1 MRRRRRIFALLG
13 VFLILTGTCP
23 VFAAGLTTFRDGNI
37 EFDVP
42 NEWTFDEF
50 SVETDKYDKYEVE
63 QIIDA
68 YPSEGD
74 TWLYV
79 YYIAEK
85 TENVY
90 NGSFVGSEGAALEYY
105 EEYGKPF
112 IEWYFS
118 KHWAIPDIKVSEPV
132 YFSGEWENYVYVDIE
147 YTGGGETYKLR
158 GYLTASGYS
167 DAESIVHIFHL
178 YELGTVDA
186 EGSASLSETIAD
198 GFDDYDYGEV
208 LCGIRTLDE
217 DWEAGESADEEG
229 GTFDMLFTIGLPLII
244 GLVSIVLKIKD
255 GQEIIDDEESDE
267 DPFEQI
273 AEKVRQREVKQA
285 ERKAAKQQKKAA
297 KQMVAGTPDKT
308 KEKKFV
314 FKKAVD
320 DRELLKERSAKP
332 GQKRATAPVRK
343 TTTKRR
349 AEYELQAEQRYI
361 SSLETLRKSGLL
373 TKAEMQEMIDK
384 HRRL

>member
-1 MRRRRRIFALLG
+1 LRRRRRIFALLG

-37 EFDVP
+37 EFNVP

-85 TENVY
+85 TANVY
-90 NGSFVGSEGAALEYY
+90 DGSFVGSEGTALGYY

-112 IEWYFS
+112 IEWYFNE
-118 KHWAIPDIKVSEPV
+118 HWAIPNVKVSEPV
-132 YFSGEWENYVYVDIE
+132 YFSGEWENYIYVDIE
-147 YTGGGETYKLR
+147 YTGGGETCKLR

-167 DAESIVHIFHL
+167 AAESIVHIFQL
-178 YELGTVDA
+178 YELGTTDDV
-186 EGSASLSETIAD
+186 SLSETIAD

-217 DWEAGESADEEG
+217 DWEANDDSDEEDG
-229 GTFDMLFTIGLPLII
+229 AFDFLMTFAVPII
-244 GLVSIVLKIKD
+244 IAIVSIIAKIKGEND
-255 GQEIIDDEESDE
+255 DIDENESEE

-285 ERKAAKQQKKAA
+285 ERKAAKQQKKAE
-297 KQMVAGTPDKT
+297 KQLATGALEKT
-308 KEKKFV
+308 KEKRFV

-320 DRELLKERSAKP
+320 DRELFKERSAKP
-332 GQKRATAPVRK
+332 GQKRAAAPVRK
-343 TTTKRR
+343 TTTKRI

-361 SSLETLRKSGLL
+361 ASLETLRKSGLL
-373 TKAEMQEMIDK
+373 TKEEMQEMIDK